1 MNPFEF
7 VIAILFMVFAFTIIR
22 HKLGIPVRS
31 MREMR
36 GDPPIENGENDRL
49 RSQVQQLQER
59 IRVLERIVTDRG
71 AETAAQIEAL
81 RDHDR
86 IAEEDK
92 ARWIAADHGG
102 HDRRDRDARL
112 DRSRG
117 RQGTAPPRQLRRS
130 ARRGREPAPARR
142 GGSAQG
148 AHQGARAD
156 HRRQREQSGA
166 TKSKSLRDR

>member
-36 GDPPIENGENDRL
+36 GDPPVDDRENERL
-49 RSQVQQLQER
+49 RGQVQQLQER

-81 RDHDR
+81 RG
-86 IAEEDK
+86 K
-92 ARWIAADHGG
+92 AR
-102 HDRRDRDARL
+102 L
-112 DRSRG
+112 
-117 RQGTAPPRQLRRS
+117 TAGEESQ
-130 ARRGREPAPARR
+130 
-142 GGSAQG
+142 
-148 AHQGARAD
+148 
-156 HRRQREQSGA
+156 
-166 TKSKSLRDR
+166 